1 MSQNKENV
9 NDLMGMMLGS
19 KGAQATEQMV
29 KDGVIKITDDTPPPA
44 GGGTQQQQQ
53 AATPPAPADNKQ
65 QPPAGDN
72 QQQPPAPGNEEFIET
87 ALGKIPVK
95 KNPPAPAAPA
105 QINTWDDVFKQEAL
119 SNTFGRNFEK
129 PQDFFETGI
138 KQVQE
143 WRSQAAQAN
152 DHKTKYENLAEA
164 FKALPEPVKEVVNAA
179 IEGVKAG
186 DNSWEKMLNV
196 APRIDFSKPAD
207 QVDKK
212 LLVNTYF
219 PNKFEAEELDDADN
233 KAVQVALESAR
244 SLYEKDKSER
254 ERSAADMVRKAQQQQ
269 EAVSAS
275 LNNAIEK
282 LNNHLPIP
290 VDEARINQVKT
301 MMEKG
306 SWKEAIFN
314 QDGTWKESA
323 AANILLATNGAET
336 LGTVMKFMENRLTT
350 QHNEQMVLR
359 GDKATVQGDGNG
371 ASDKVKQVSKENQD
385 ALAQMM
391 RGKKSH
397 Y

>member
-1 MSQNKENV
+1 MEQNKENV

-19 KGAQATEQMV
+19 KGAQATERMV
-29 KDGVIKITDDTPPPA
+29 KDGVIKLTDE
-44 GGGTQQQQQ
+44 Q
-53 AATPPAPADNKQ
+53 Q
-65 QPPAGDN
+65 QPPAGGN
-72 QQQPPAPGNEEFIET
+72 QQQQPPNPPAGNQQQQPPAGGDNQQQQPPTNEEFIET
-87 ALGKIPVK
+87 PLGKIPVK
-95 KNPPAPAAPA
+95 KNQAAPA
-105 QINTWDDVFKQEAL
+105 PVEVSTWEDVFKQEAL
-119 SNTFGRNFEK
+119 SKTFGRNFEK
-129 PQDFFETGI
+129 PQEFFETGI

-152 DHKTKYENLAEA
+152 DHKTKYDNLAEA
-164 FKALPEPVKEVVNAA
+164 FKALPDPVKEVVNAA

-244 SLYEKDKSER
+244 SLYEKDRSER
-254 ERSAADMVRKAQQQQ
+254 ERSAAEMVRQAQQRQD
-269 EAVSAS
+269 AVSAS

-306 SWKEAIFN
+306 SWKEALFN

-371 ASDKVKQVSKENQD
+371 ASDKVKQLSKENQD